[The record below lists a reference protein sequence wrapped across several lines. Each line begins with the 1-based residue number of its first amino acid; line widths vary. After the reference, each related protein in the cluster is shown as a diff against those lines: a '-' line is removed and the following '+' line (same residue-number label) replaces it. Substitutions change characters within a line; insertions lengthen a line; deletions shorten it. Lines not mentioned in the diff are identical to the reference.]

1 MKDNWQNMSIEELIQ
16 VFGTESGKDRE
27 EARDRL
33 VSKGNV
39 AVSSLV
45 DLLDHPQYIYR
56 WEAMMTLKNIKEES
70 LIPVFIKR
78 LTDREQDIRWIAAKG
93 LIHQGKATI
102 KPLLDL
108 LIDNS
113 ESVFA
118 IEGAHH
124 IFNGLHKNKQLPDSF
139 PFDTIMPLLENTRH
153 TEHLK
158 VVAFNV
164 LHAMGGV

>member
-1 MKDNWQNMSIEELIQ
+1 MKNNWQDLSIEQLIE

-33 VSKGNV
+33 VSKGKV

-56 WEAMMTLKNIKEES
+56 WEAMMTLKDIRDES
-70 LIPVFIKR
+70 LLPVFIER
-78 LTDREQDIRWIAAKG
+78 LTDKEQDIRWIAAKG
-93 LIHQGKATI
+93 LIHQGETAI
-102 KPLLDL
+102 KPLLNL
-108 LIDNS
+108 LIHNS

-118 IEGAHH
+118 VEGAHH
-124 IFNGLHKNKQLPDSF
+124 IFNGLHKDNQLPDTF
-139 PFDTIMPLLENTRH
+139 PFETIMPLLENTRH

-158 VVAFNV
+158 VVAFKI

>member
-1 MKDNWQNMSIEELIQ
+1 MKSTWQNRSIEELIQ

-27 EARDRL
+27 EAREIL
-33 VSKGNV
+33 VSKGKA
-39 AVSSLV
+39 AVSALV
-45 DLLDHPQYIYR
+45 TLLDHPKYIFR
-56 WEAMMTLKNIKEES
+56 WEAMMTLKNIKDKS
-70 LIPVFIKR
+70 LVPVFIAR
-78 LTDREQDIRWIAAKG
+78 LTDKEQDIRWIAAKG
-93 LIHQGKATI
+93 LIHQGETSIKA
-102 KPLLDL
+102 LLSL

-124 IFNGLHKNKQLPDSF
+124 IFNGLHKNNQLPDSF

-158 VVAFNV
+158 VVAFKV
-164 LHAMGGV
+164 LHAMDGA